1 MRHNEITRGELI
13 KKALKIEWFLISYNV
28 LEGFVSILAGIFAGS
43 IALVGFGLDSII
55 EVSSAAI
62 LVWRLSHKGSLEEES
77 EKEKKALFFVGITFF
92 LLAAY
97 VGYES
102 VLKLWHGDK
111 PHESLPGVII
121 AVLSILIMPSLG
133 FAKRKIARQIGSKAL
148 EADAKETIICAYLS
162 GVLLAGLVLN
172 WLFGWWWADPVAG
185 LAMIYFLVKEGRE
198 AISGDDCC
206 SKKCHS

>member
-1 MRHNEITRGELI
+1 MPDEKAALI
-13 KKALKIEWFLISYNV
+13 KKALLINWVLIVYNV
-28 LEGFVSILAGIFAGS
+28 IEAVASVTFGIRAES

-62 LVWRLSHKGSLEEES
+62 LVWRLSHKGTLEEES
-77 EKEKKALFFVGITFF
+77 KKDKKALFLVGITFF

-97 VGYES
+97 IGYES
-102 VLKLWHGDK
+102 VLKLWHSNK
-111 PHESLPGVII
+111 PEASLAGVII
-121 AVLSILIMPSLG
+121 ATFSVLIMPSLG
-133 FAKRKIARQIGSKAL
+133 LAKRKIARQIGSKAL
-148 EADAKETIICAYLS
+148 EADAMETIICSYLS
-162 GVLLAGLVLN
+162 GVLLVGLALN

-206 SKKCHS
+206 GKKCH